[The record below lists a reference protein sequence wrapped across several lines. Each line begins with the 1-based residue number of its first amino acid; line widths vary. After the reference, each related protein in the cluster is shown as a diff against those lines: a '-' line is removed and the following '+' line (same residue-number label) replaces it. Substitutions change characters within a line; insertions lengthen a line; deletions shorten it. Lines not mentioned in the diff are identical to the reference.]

1 MALGRLII
9 GLWLIIAIQTSGVAV
24 AVETASS
31 ASQTKVR
38 VIKVAAA
45 KAEFA
50 VAQDYFVT
58 LLRLALEKGANGRTV
73 PVIHDTQ
80 LMEQDLGVQEMIR
93 GKKVDVYWMGT
104 DQERE
109 RKLRPIRIPLDRGLI
124 GHRRFI
130 IHQRMQGAFD
140 GIRDL
145 QTLSGYSACQG
156 VDWPDTKVLQGA
168 GLKVRE
174 IISFERIFKEVATLR
189 CEYFP
194 RGYFEGY
201 SEVTQRKETYP
212 ELMFYEKLILEY
224 PFALYFFVNAK
235 DEELA
240 RWIENGLEKMI
251 DEGRLLEHMK
261 THPLTRN
268 AFPLNK
274 VKDVRW
280 IHIDNPDM
288 PAGTDYNNPRY
299 WFQPDDFK

>member
-1 MALGRLII
+1 MALGRLVI
-9 GLWLIIAIQTSGVAV
+9 GLVLGISLVVCDVAV
-24 AVETASS
+24 AAGEASS
-31 ASQTKVR
+31 APHTNVR
-38 VIKVAAA
+38 IIKVAAA

-50 VAQDYFVT
+50 IAQDYFVT
-58 LLRLALEKGANGRTV
+58 LLRRALEKGANGRTV
-73 PVIHDTQ
+73 PVIHEAQ
-80 LMEQDLGVQEMIR
+80 MMEQDLGVQEMIR

-104 DQERE
+104 DQDRE

-140 GIRDL
+140 GISDL
-145 QTLSGYSACQG
+145 KTLGDYSACQG

-174 IISFERIFKEVATLR
+174 IISFERIFKEVSTLR

-201 SEVTQRKETYP
+201 SEVAQRKELYP

-224 PFALYFFVNAK
+224 PFALYFFVNEK

-240 RWIENGLEKMI
+240 RWIESGLEKMI
-251 DEGRLLEHMK
+251 DNGEFLLHMK

-268 AFPLNK
+268 VFPLNK
-274 VKDVRW
+274 VKDLRW
-280 IHIDNPDM
+280 IHIENPEM
-288 PAGTDYNNPRY
+288 PKGTDYNNPRY
-299 WFQPDDFK
+299 WFQPNDFK